1 MIIKIE
7 YNKSNGT
14 LNLIKDDEMVGAII
28 NDNTIVDNSD
38 TLSFEIALDVSLY
51 QQVEDLAQFETIEEE
66 DGGIN

>member
-14 LNLIKDDEMVGAII
+14 LNLTKDDEVGAVI

-51 QQVEDLAQFETIEEE
+51 QQVEDLAQFEPIEEE